1 MSGAPLVMPIDR
13 PIDRQGAVSAFD
25 VPAIDL
31 PAIDVPAI
39 DVSVVVI
46 GRNEGARLLRCLASV
61 QAAHWNGLRHEVIYV
76 DSGSHDDSAQQA
88 RASGA
93 TVRVLADDSPCAAKG
108 RNLGWRLATG
118 RYILFLD
125 GDTELHP
132 DFVSRSLPAI
142 AEAQVCAV
150 WGHRRESAPEQSV
163 LTRVLDLD
171 WIYPVGRTLY
181 FGGDAL
187 VRREA
192 LAEVGGFDPS
202 LKAGEEPE
210 LCARLRARG
219 WQIEH
224 IDAPMT
230 THDLGIRSLRAHARR
245 AYRSGIAYAEVALRM
260 KQLGDPL
267 WQREAARDFRHGL
280 LFMAAPGLFAAAL
293 LLQPLVALA
302 LLAAALA
309 LLARTARRCAWKAP
323 GQPVLLWQ
331 YALHSHLQK
340 VPALFGQIAWM
351 LAQRRATEIGLVE
364 YKDAATP
371 DQARPA
377 PAGGSWLK
385 QALTSALVPVA
396 AGWRRLVVERWLRL
410 WSAARLREAI
420 GGPLHPSNVVLGP
433 VEVHGS
439 GRISFGQRAHIYPG
453 VMLETQGEGCIEIG
467 DDVVLSRGVHIVAFA
482 RVRLG
487 KGAMVGEYTS
497 LRDADHRRG
506 GSSVRHS
513 GHEHA
518 PIDVGSQVWIGRGAA
533 VLKGV
538 TLGAGC
544 VVGAN
549 AVVTRSVA
557 AQAVVAGA
565 PARPIKARSDRPPA
579 SAAMTAFH
587 D

>member
-1 MSGAPLVMPIDR
+1 MSGALGDVSIDG
-13 PIDRQGAVSAFD
+13 PVDVS
-25 VPAIDL
+25 V
-31 PAIDVPAI
+31 V

-46 GRNEGARLLRCLASV
+46 GRNEGERLPRCLASV
-61 QAAHWNGLRHEVIYV
+61 QAAHWGGLSFELIYV
-76 DSGSHDDSAQQA
+76 DSGSQDDSALQA
-88 RASGA
+88 RAAGA
-93 TVRVLADDSPCAAKG
+93 TVRMLADASPCAAKG

-118 RYILFLD
+118 RFILFLD

-132 DFVSRSLPAI
+132 DFVSHALPAI
-142 AEAQVCAV
+142 ADPQVCAV

-171 WIYPVGRTLY
+171 WVYPVGRTLY
-181 FGGDAL
+181 FGGDVL

-192 LAEVGGFDPS
+192 LAAVGGFDPS

-210 LCARLRARG
+210 LCARLRART

-230 THDLGIRSLRAHARR
+230 THDLAIRSLRAYARR
-245 AYRSGIAYAEVALRM
+245 AYRSGVAYAEVAQRM

-267 WQREAARDFRHGL
+267 WQREAARDFRHGGLFVAAPL
-280 LFMAAPGLFAAAL
+280 LFIAAL
-293 LLQPLVALA
+293 ALQPLLALA
-302 LLAAALA
+302 MAAAALA

-323 GQPVLLWQ
+323 GQPLLQWQ
-331 YALHSHLQK
+331 YAVHAHLQK
-340 VPALFGQIAWM
+340 VPALFGQLAWRR
-351 LAQRRATEIGLVE
+351 AQRRASEIGLVE

-371 DQARPA
+371 GAAHAA

-385 QALTSALVPVA
+385 QALTSSLVPVA
-396 AGWRRLVVERWLRL
+396 RGWRRLVVERWSRL

-420 GGPLHPSNVVLGP
+420 GSDLHPSNVVLGA
-433 VEVHGS
+433 VEVHGT
-439 GRISFGQRAHIYPG
+439 GRVSFGQRALIYPG
-453 VMLETQGEGCIEIG
+453 VVLETQGEGRIEIG
-467 DDVVLSRGVHIVAFA
+467 DDVVLSSGVHIVAFE
-482 RVRLG
+482 RVTLG
-487 KGAMVGEYTS
+487 AGAMVGEYAS
-497 LRDADHRRG
+497 LRDANHRR
-506 GSSVRHS
+506 SARSMRHS

-518 PIDVGSQVWIGRGAA
+518 PIEVGRNAWIGRGST

-538 TLGAGC
+538 TLGESC

-565 PARPIKARSDRPPA
+565 PARPIDTRADRP
-579 SAAMTAFH
+579 AARAA
-587 D
+587 